1 MENNV
6 NNKENNKENQI
17 KQENPKNQDSQDG
30 ARGIS
35 SIKAKL
41 TREVLMYLIFGVL
54 TTLVGW
60 IVYFA
65 VMAGGRALFGIPSDD
80 LSSVAYLG
88 LYTAAQLLQWICAV
102 LFAFFTNRKWVFTEG
117 DKKGNIF
124 FQLVKFSS
132 GRVLTLALD
141 YVITFFGGM
150 ALSKLLP
157 ALNSVALIGH
167 EWNINDILAKLVAA
181 VVVIVGNYFFSKFLV
196 FKKKK

>member
-60 IVYFA
+60 IVYFSI
-65 VMAGGRALFGIPSDD
+65 MAGGRALFGIPSDD

-167 EWNINDILAKLVAA
+167 EWNINDVLAKLVAA